1 MGRTT
6 PTVRQKIDSISKDCM
21 KMKDMMEP
29 ADGELLERMLNLGKV
44 HSPEINFSGLPVE
57 FGYLLSIVFEL
68 FKIIRDGNR

>member
-6 PTVRQKIDSISKDCM
+6 PTVRQKIDSISNECL
-21 KMKDMMEP
+21 KMRDLMNP
-29 ADGELLERMLNLGKV
+29 SDAELLEKMLNLGKI
-44 HSPEINFSGLPVE
+44 HSPEINFSCIPVE